1 MNGITVQVPLSSYFD
16 AHFKNKYS
24 YDNDDYAL
32 LYPFFNN
39 GAKGTS
45 ELSEQTVAMILAN

>member
-24 YDNDDYAL
+24 YDKDIL
-32 LYPFFNN
+32 
-39 GAKGTS
+39 G
-45 ELSEQTVAMILAN
+45 LSVYTPLCSVDSPLSKLNVLSLC